1 MCNALITSLID
12 RYLHDNATIDVVSS
26 TLRKI
31 CPRLYSTDDETCSKV
46 SYRTLPFSFLFLIT
60 IWEKGHENDYIPVL
74 FSDLSE
80 VEKGLLCL

>member
-46 SYRTLPFSFLFLIT
+46 SFMIFFLTLLVLI
-60 IWEKGHENDYIPVL
+60 L
-74 FSDLSE
+74 LSALKNFKAHKE
-80 VEKGLLCL
+80 